1 MAIRLNVVYEH
12 VTKKFGDVAAVDDLS
27 LEVKSGEFLIL
38 LGPSGCGK
46 TTTIRLTAGLETPT
60 SGRIRIGDRVVNEL
74 PPRDRNVAMVF
85 QDYALYPHMTVH
97 QNIAFPL
104 RVRKMS
110 RDEINERVHK
120 VAAMLRI
127 TELLD
132 RKPKEISGGQA
143 QRVALGRAMV
153 REPDVFL
160 LDEPLSNIDAKLRIE
175 MRAELV
181 KLQRELGTTTIYVTH
196 DQEEAMTIGHRI
208 VIMNKGIVQQVGSPL
223 EVYDRPKSTFVA
235 RFIGSPAMNMF
246 EGNVKEKDGELAID
260 AGAFACSVPQ
270 SVVNTIRER
279 NVSEVMVGV
288 RPEDITIIRERIPD
302 SIEAKIDVVE
312 PVGSDTYLYLDAG
325 GVSLI
330 ARTNPHFDLT
340 IGEKVWLLL
349 HKERFHL
356 FDKKDSCRIDQSASC
371 YRQYD

>member
-1 MAIRLNVVYEH
+1 LKVVYEH
-12 VTKKFGDVAAVDDLS
+12 VTKTFGNIAAVDDLE
-27 LEVKSGEFLIL
+27 LEVRSGEFLIL

-60 SGRIRIGDRVVNEL
+60 SGRIYIGDQAVNDL

-85 QDYALYPHMTVH
+85 QDYALYPHFTVY
-97 QNIAFPL
+97 QNISFPL

-110 RDEINERVHK
+110 REEIDERINK

-127 TELLD
+127 TELLQ

-153 REPDVFL
+153 REPSVFL

-181 KLQRELGTTTIYVTH
+181 KLQRQLGTTTIYVTH

-208 VIMNKGIVQQVGSPL
+208 VIMNKGVVQQVGSPL
-223 EVYDRPKSTFVA
+223 EVYDHPNSAFVA
-235 RFIGSPAMNMF
+235 RFIGSPAMNML
-246 EGNVKEKDGELAID
+246 EGNVEERDGKLAVDIGPFTCFVPRTLEKT
-260 AGAFACSVPQ
+260 V
-270 SVVNTIRER
+270 RESGL
-279 NVSEVMVGV
+279 SEIMIGI
-288 RPEDITIIRERIPD
+288 RPEEITIVREGNPD
-302 SIEAKIDVVE
+302 AIEAKIDVIE

-325 GVSLI
+325 GIPVI
-330 ARTNPHFDLT
+330 ARTDPHVDFIT
-340 IGEKVWLLL
+340 GEKVWLLM

-356 FDKKDSCRIDQSASC
+356 FSKKDGDRID
-371 YRQYD
+371 

>member
-1 MAIRLNVVYEH
+1 MKVVYEH
-12 VTKKFGDVAAVDDLS
+12 VSKKFGDVAAVDDLN

-60 SGRIRIGDRVVNEL
+60 SGRIYIGDKLVNDL

-85 QDYALYPHMTVH
+85 QDYALYPHMTVY
-97 QNIAFPL
+97 QNISFPL

-110 RDEINERVHK
+110 REEIDEHVRK

-127 TELLD
+127 TELLQ

-153 REPDVFL
+153 REPSVFL
-160 LDEPLSNIDAKLRIE
+160 FDEPLSNIDAKLRIE

-208 VIMNKGIVQQVGSPL
+208 VIMNKGIVQQVGAPL
-223 EVYDRPKSTFVA
+223 EAYDHPNSAFVA
-235 RFIGSPAMNMF
+235 RFIGSPAMNML
-246 EGNVKEKDGELAID
+246 EGSVKDKDERLTVDVGPFTCFVPDNLNN
-260 AGAFACSVPQ
+260 AFRQ
-270 SVVNTIRER
+270 TG
-279 NVSEVMVGV
+279 VSEVMIGI
-288 RPEDITIIRERIPD
+288 RPEEITVVKQKNSD
-302 SIEAKIDVVE
+302 TIEAKIDVIE
-312 PVGSDTYLYLDAG
+312 PIGSDTYLYLDAG
-325 GVSLI
+325 GIPLI
-330 ARTNPHFDLT
+330 ARTSPHIDMT
-340 IGEKVWLLL
+340 IGDRVWLLL
-349 HKERFHL
+349 HEERFHL
-356 FDKKDSCRIDQSASC
+356 FNKRDGNRIG
-371 YRQYD
+371 